1 MAAITMTIPTAHPA
15 YNVPTTIKPILTTH
29 VKEVADIISKTKDAR
44 LQAFLARPAPVTE
57 IHLDNDAS
65 SIASSRNSFKAAV
78 DAPEVAPELV
88 ASPIEAEP
96 QRVAMPFQTVTPTH
110 SLKST
115 SSSTRSRMS
124 MGWKQYKS
132 DVRATFKAMA
142 PYHAF

>member
-1 MAAITMTIPTAHPA
+1 MAAISMTIPSAHPA
-15 YNVPTTIKPILTTH
+15 YKAPTTIKPFLTTH
-29 VKEVADIISKTKDAR
+29 VKEVTDIIISKTQDTR
-44 LQAFLARPAPVTE
+44 LQAFLARPSLVTE
-57 IHLDNDAS
+57 IHLDNDAG
-65 SIASSRNSFKAAV
+65 SIASSRNSSKAAV
-78 DAPEVAPELV
+78 DAPEVAPAPV
-88 ASPIEAEP
+88 EAEP
-96 QRVAMPFQTVTPTH
+96 QRVAMSFQTATPTQ